1 MWTQLCTRAYRFPR
15 QNSGNVD
22 CCKFVTSHK
31 QIVELTYCC
40 RCNTNSTTWPI
51 FDQCSTYVET
61 RYLVFTSKMFEK
73 HQRKSD
79 ILGRDA
85 RPASLLKVSLLQRC
99 FSGISLVSAGCLVC
113 PWVEHWSGWVSGTPC
128 GFGQGL
134 MWGVF
139 RVLYGDWVWGGGGG
153 LWLGQLGNEVLG
165 ADGSRTGLRNSMRWK
180 LFLTL

>member
-22 CCKFVTSHK
+22 CCKFVTLHK
-31 QIVELTYCC
+31 QIAELTYCC

-85 RPASLLKVSLLQRC
+85 RPGSLLKVSLLQGC
-99 FSGISLVSAGCLVC
+99 FSGILLVGAGCLVSVGGALVGDGIVARLLDSARVLC
-113 PWVEHWSGWVSGTPC
+113 GACFPYFIGGWVGGC
-128 GFGQGL
+128 GWVN
-134 MWGVF
+134 WGIRF
-139 RVLYGDWVWGGGGG
+139 WVPMAPAWGCVI
-153 LWLGQLGNEVLG
+153 LWDEN
-165 ADGSRTGLRNSMRWK
+165 
-180 LFLTL
+180 FF